1 MLHRGGIEVYTNNN
15 YQFSAIKLYHNNA
28 WVDAVPYLYINNGWT
43 KCGAAGTSM
52 DFFITSNSQE
62 FKTVNDEFFLVRRQ

>member
-1 MLHRGGIEVYTNNN
+1 MLHRGGVEVYTNNN
-15 YQFSAIKLYHNNA
+15 YQYCAIKMYNNNT
-28 WVDAVPYLYINNGWT
+28 WIDVVPYMYIDGAWI

-52 DFFITSNSQE
+52 DFFITSNNQE